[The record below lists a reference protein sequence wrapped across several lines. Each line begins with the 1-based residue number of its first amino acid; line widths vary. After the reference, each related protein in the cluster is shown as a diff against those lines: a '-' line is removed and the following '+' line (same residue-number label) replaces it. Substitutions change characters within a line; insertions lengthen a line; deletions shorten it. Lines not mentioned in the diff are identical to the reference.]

1 MSQGASPLQRTPYS
15 PAMLRASF
23 WATSAMTRDVGQR
36 FLNRPPLFF
45 LAWGWLDWRLDAQLL
60 ASGKAEPMVAV
71 RSKPVTNHEEQ
82 IVESFLTDGPLL
94 PSRIRRT
101 LGTHAMRIGLV
112 RLHTAL
118 ALLLPMLI
126 LGFHAPQA
134 NASLI
139 GDDVRRLGVFPNPRP
154 TPE

>member
-1 MSQGASPLQRTPYS
+1 
-15 PAMLRASF
+15 
-23 WATSAMTRDVGQR
+23 
-36 FLNRPPLFF
+36 
-45 LAWGWLDWRLDAQLL
+45 LDWRLDAQLL
-60 ASGKAEPMVAV
+60 AAGKAEPMVAV

-82 IVESFLTDGPLL
+82 IVESFLTDGPL
-94 PSRIRRT
+94 